1 MSIYGGGTAGTITRK
16 FIHDIGKAT
25 IAQTDKCKYEDDQ
38 MQKRGKILML
48 DGEKVSPECW
58 ELTEDEI
65 RAVRRGDKQ
74 IGLT

>member
-1 MSIYGGGTAGTITRK
+1 MSEDNSGMGFITSK
-16 FIHDIGKAT
+16 MIHNIGKASV
-25 IAQTDKCKYEDDQ
+25 ANPDKCKYEDDQ
-38 MQKRGKILML
+38 MQKRGRILML